1 MSTAPARTPAGD
13 ALTDIIMRT
22 FALNGAFLRASEH
35 IARPAGLTPTRWQV
49 LGAVLHDPLTV
60 SGIARA
66 MGITRQS
73 VQRTAD
79 VLVEEGLAEY
89 LPNPAHQRAKLV
101 RPSETGWAAIR
112 EMTAAQH
119 VFTNRV
125 SAHFAEE
132 ELRQTLEVMN
142 RLVAVLDS
150 DERA

>member
-1 MSTAPARTPAGD
+1 
-13 ALTDIIMRT
+13 MRT

-35 IARPAGLTPTRWQV
+35 IAPPAGPTPTRWQV

-79 VLVEEGLAEY
+79 VLVDERLAEH
-89 LPNPAHQRAKLV
+89 LPNPAYQRATLV
-101 RPSETGWAAIR
+101 RPTESQRAAIR
-112 EMTAAQH
+112 QMTAAQH
-119 VFTNRV
+119 TFTNRI
-125 SAHFAEE
+125 SAHFTEE
-132 ELRQTLEVMN
+132 ELARTPQVMN

-150 DERA
+150 DERV